1 MLPCLKSDTL
11 NTSNCYI
18 THMENFVNIQVTLSG
33 TTVTIEI
40 KIKRVINASDC
51 NTTIIQVTFY

>member
-1 MLPCLKSDTL
+1 
-11 NTSNCYI
+11 
-18 THMENFVNIQVTLSG
+18 MENFVNIQVTLSG